1 MDARLSLPFVLRTFA
16 PFPFVVQ
23 AEPLST
29 VRLLLVPNRYAPWAV
44 SPFVVQLELLPIS
57 RMLLLPEKYAPW
69 ALFPFVLIILFF
81 PILISL
87 PLLPFR

>member
-29 VRLLLVPNRYAPWAV
+29 VRLLPVPEKYAPWAV
-44 SPFVVQLELLPIS
+44 SPFVLILLFCPITAVAS
-57 RMLLLPEKYAPW
+57 
-69 ALFPFVLIILFF
+69 
-81 PILISL
+81 
-87 PLLPFR
+87 